1 VAQAS
6 QIHNKSLSQF
16 FEEDFCIF
24 LKKNMSVSYAPTKI
38 KVPDGFQTLME
49 DLTKRILAEQP
60 EDVIGFAATYL
71 HGKILHLK
79 GKNLLHMYYYLK

>member
-1 VAQAS
+1 
-6 QIHNKSLSQF
+6 
-16 FEEDFCIF
+16 
-24 LKKNMSVSYAPTKI
+24 MSVSYAPTKI

-49 DLTKRILAEQP
+49 DLAKRILAEQP

-79 GKNLLHMYYYLK
+79 GNHIIIDVTTRLGPQRAPLKGSKI